1 MPENRRAPHQFAENH
16 GGVSQSKGHLDDK
29 SAEELLT
36 ELEVKLDTMTDR
48 TYDADAID
56 PYLSALDK
64 KQPIQTQFDVK
75 GSWEQFRSQHALL
88 FEEDDTPTP
97 NHPKS
102 ASHSFRFRR
111 VIPRIIAAALV
122 IGILGMLF
130 AQATGFDV
138 FGAIGQ
144 WTRDTFRFSAPS
156 TVLPDAFEDTHTSA
170 VAEKYSTLQDAFD
183 AHSID
188 IPLAPSWVPKG
199 YQLDFV
205 EATAYAEQYAFSAS
219 YINADNEAVT
229 LNYTY
234 WVGGQFVPS
243 VVEKDAED
251 VQTYTRNGI
260 AHYILSNENV
270 HLAAWVNGACEC
282 YIVGNLEFEEFITMI
297 DSIYV

>member
-1 MPENRRAPHQFAENH
+1 MPENERAPHQYPNNN
-16 GGVSQSKGHLDDK
+16 GGVSQSQGHLDDK

-48 TYDADAID
+48 TYNADAID
-56 PYLSALDK
+56 PYLTALEE
-64 KQPIQTQFDVK
+64 KQPLQKRFDVNE
-75 GSWEQFRSQHALL
+75 SWKQFRSQHALL

-102 ASHSFRFRR
+102 VSHSFRFRR
-111 VIPRIIAAALV
+111 VIPRILAAAV
-122 IGILGMLF
+122 AVGILGMLF

-144 WTRDTFRFSAPS
+144 WTRDTFRFSS
-156 TVLPDAFEDTHTSA
+156 SSVSLPDAFEDTQT
-170 VAEKYSTLQDAFD
+170 YSMVDQYSSLQDAFD
-183 AHSID
+183 AYSIET
-188 IPLAPSWVPKG
+188 PLAPSWIPEG
-199 YQLDFV
+199 YELGFV

-234 WVGGQFVPS
+234 WTGEQFVPS
-243 VVEKDAED
+243 IV
-251 VQTYTRNGI
+251 
-260 AHYILSNENV
+260 HYILSNENV
-270 HLAAWVNGACEC
+270 HLAAWVNGTCEC
-282 YIVGNLEFEEFITMI
+282 YIVGNLEFEEFIAMI

>member
-1 MPENRRAPHQFAENH
+1 MPENKRAPHQFAENH
-16 GGVSQSKGHLDDK
+16 GGVSQSQGHLDDK

-48 TYDADAID
+48 TYDADTID

-111 VIPRIIAAALV
+111 VIPRILAAAV
-122 IGILGMLF
+122 IVGILGMLF

-144 WTRDTFRFSAPS
+144 WTRDTFRFSS
-156 TVLPDAFEDTHTSA
+156 SSVLLPDAFEDTQT
-170 VAEKYSTLQDAFD
+170 YSVVEQYPSLQDAFD
-183 AHSID
+183 AYSIE
-188 IPLAPSWVPKG
+188 IPLAPSWIPEG
-199 YQLDFV
+199 YELCFV
-205 EATAYAEQYAFSAS
+205 EASSFGSKYMFSAS
-219 YINADNEAVT
+219 YVNESSDAIS

-234 WVGGQFVPS
+234 WISGQYVPS
-243 VVEKDAED
+243 IAEKDEKD
-251 VQTYTRNGI
+251 VLTYEQNGVL
-260 AHYILSNENV
+260 HYILSNENV
-270 HLAAWVNGACEC
+270 HLVAWVNGTCEC
-282 YIVGNLEFEEFITMI
+282 YIVGNLEPEEFMKMI

>member
-64 KQPIQTQFDVK
+64 KLPIQKQFDVQ

-144 WTRDTFRFSAPS
+144 WTRDTFRFSS
-156 TVLPDAFEDTHTSA
+156 SSVLLPDAFEDTQT
-170 VAEKYSTLQDAFD
+170 YSVVEQYPSLQDAFD
-183 AHSID
+183 AYSIE
-188 IPLAPSWVPKG
+188 IPLAPSWIPDR
-199 YQLDFV
+199 YELCFV
-205 EATAYAEQYAFSAS
+205 EASSFGSKYMFSAS
-219 YINADNEAVT
+219 YVNESSDAIS

-234 WVGGQFVPS
+234 WISGQYVPS
-243 VVEKDAED
+243 IAEKDEKD
-251 VQTYTRNGI
+251 VLTYEQNGVL
-260 AHYILSNENV
+260 HYILSNENV
-270 HLAAWVNGACEC
+270 HLVAWVNGTCEC
-282 YIVGNLEFEEFITMI
+282 YIVGNLEPEEFMKMI

>member
-1 MPENRRAPHQFAENH
+1 MPENKRAPHQFAENH
-16 GGVSQSKGHLDDK
+16 GGVSQSQGHLDDK

-48 TYDADAID
+48 TYDADTID

-111 VIPRIIAAALV
+111 VIPRILAAAV
-122 IGILGMLF
+122 IVGILGMLF

-144 WTRDTFRFSAPS
+144 WTRDTFRFSS
-156 TVLPDAFEDTHTSA
+156 SSVLLPDAFEDTQT
-170 VAEKYSTLQDAFD
+170 YSVVEQYPSLQDAFD
-183 AHSID
+183 AYSIE
-188 IPLAPSWVPKG
+188 IPLAPSWIPDG
-199 YQLDFV
+199 YELCFV
-205 EATAYAEQYAFSAS
+205 EASSFGSKYMFSAS
-219 YINADNEAVT
+219 YVNESSDAIS

-234 WVGGQFVPS
+234 WISGQYVPS
-243 VVEKDAED
+243 IAEKDEKD
-251 VQTYTRNGI
+251 VLTYEQNGVL
-260 AHYILSNENV
+260 HYILSNENV
-270 HLAAWVNGACEC
+270 HLVAWVNGTCEC
-282 YIVGNLEFEEFITMI
+282 YIVGNLEPEEFMKMI